1 MADWTRADLIDDV
14 LTRLGVKAAGESAS
28 AEDSNTAGAAA
39 DGVHEKLQGEG
50 LAGFE
55 ISAIPEWA
63 QTDMSR
69 LVCAEIAEQY
79 VPDVQKFLVLAGEAK
94 RSLRTQQSRKGHSMQ
109 IRACYY

>member
-1 MADWTRADLIDDV
+1 VADWTRADLIDDV
-14 LTRLGVKAAGESAS
+14 LTRLKVKAAGESAS
-28 AEDSNTAGAAA
+28 ADDAKTAGDAA
-39 DGVHEKLQGEG
+39 DGAYEKLRGEG

-69 LVCAEIAEQY
+69 LVCAEIAEEY
-79 VPDVQKFLVLAGEAK
+79 VPDVQKYLVLAAEAR
-94 RSLRTQQSRKGHSMQ
+94 RSLRTQQSRTGHNLP